1 MATMFSVPDAETKAA
16 DLVAAAKRA
25 GADAADAFYYRN
37 ASTEVQV
44 RLGALEDVG
53 RSDGEEIGLRLF
65 VGKRSAS
72 VSSSDLSKD
81 ALSALVERAAAMAR
95 EAPEDDYAGLAPADR
110 LLKGEAIAID
120 GDDGA
125 DPSPASLRA
134 RALAAEDAARAVAG
148 VTNSEG
154 AGASAGR
161 TLTALATSTGFARGF
176 LTSGYGCSASVIAGE
191 GSGMQRDYAYHST
204 RHLADLEDAEE
215 IGARA
220 GKRAVQRVNPGKLS
234 SGPMPVVFDPRV
246 GSSLIGHLAGAITG
260 AAIARKT
267 SFLLG
272 KRGERIFGHGITIRD
287 DPHRLRGLRSR
298 AFDGE
303 GLPTLPMNIVA
314 DGVLQTWLLDSASA
328 RQLGE
333 APTGHASRGGS
344 GAPGA
349 GTSNLFLEA
358 GKLSVADLI
367 GDIKLGV
374 FVTELIGQ
382 GVNGITGDYS
392 RGASGFVIRD
402 GQLAE
407 PVAEITIAG
416 NLTDMFLHFTPADD
430 LVFRRAMDVPT
441 LRIDGM
447 TIAGA

>member
-1 MATMFSVPDAETKAA
+1 MFSVTDAEAKVA

-25 GADAADAFYYRN
+25 GADAADAVYYRN
-37 ASTEVQV
+37 ESTEVQV

-81 ALSALVERAAAMAR
+81 ALIALVDRAAAMAR
-95 EAPEDDYAGLAPADR
+95 EAPEDEYAGLAPEDR
-110 LLKGEAIAID
+110 LLRGAPVEID
-120 GDDGA
+120 ADDGA
-125 DPSPASLRA
+125 DPSPASLKE
-134 RALAAEDAARAVAG
+134 RALAAEDTARAVAG

-161 TLTALATSTGFARGF
+161 TLMALATSTGFARGF
-176 LTSGYGCSASVIAGE
+176 LSSGYGCSASVIAGE
-191 GSGMQRDYAYHST
+191 GASMQRDYAYHST
-204 RHLADLEDAEE
+204 RHLADLESAQE

-220 GKRAVQRVNPGKLS
+220 GKRAVERLNPGKLA
-234 SGPMPVVFDPRV
+234 SGAMPVVFDPRV

-260 AAIARKT
+260 ASIARKT

-272 KRGERIFGHGITIRD
+272 KRGERIFAHGVTIRD

-298 AFDGE
+298 TFDGE
-303 GLPTLPMNIVA
+303 GLPTLPSNIVA
-314 DGVLQTWLLDSASA
+314 DGILQTWLLDSASA

-333 APTGHASRGGS
+333 APTGHATRGGS

-349 GTSNLFLEA
+349 GTSNFFMEA
-358 GKLSVADLI
+358 GPHSVAELI
-367 GDIKLGV
+367 TDIKLGV

-382 GVNGITGDYS
+382 GVNIITGDYS
-392 RGASGFVIRD
+392 RAASGFAIRD

-416 NLTDMFLHFTPADD
+416 NLSDMFLALTPADD

-447 TIAGA
+447 TVAGA